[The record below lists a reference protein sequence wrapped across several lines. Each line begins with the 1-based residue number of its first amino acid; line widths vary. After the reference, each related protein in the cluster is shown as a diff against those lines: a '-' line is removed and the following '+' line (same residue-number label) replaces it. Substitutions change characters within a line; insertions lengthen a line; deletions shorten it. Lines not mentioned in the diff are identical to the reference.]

1 MGISPPPNDSR
12 CRIAVVGGGVVGVC
26 CALYLQR
33 DGHSVAIIDPGGP
46 GEACSSGNAGQF
58 VTGYCVP
65 LGLPGIAREV
75 PAMVLDPLG
84 PLTIRWPYLPSL
96 LPWLLRF
103 VAASSPGRVDA
114 IARALHRLNKDS
126 LIAFAPLLEQ
136 AGAEHLI
143 QRKGRLDVY
152 QSERVFAKA
161 QVKFDLLR
169 RCGVQVEMLDQKGI
183 RELEPELADRC
194 PQGAFYPESGHT
206 TSPLGLTRLLAED
219 FVRRGGAILR
229 ERVTDFR
236 MGGDGAWSVITDVAR
251 HPADQ
256 VVVAAGAYSRPLAA
270 RLGSRLPLEAERGYH
285 LMLPQAGIRL
295 QRTVVHGDRYFGLT
309 PMEGGMRLAGT
320 VELAS
325 VHAKPNFARAHALF
339 QAARQA
345 LPALNGQGAVP
356 WMGCRPSMPDS
367 LPVLGRSP
375 LHRSVYFAFG
385 HGHLGLTG
393 AATSGKI
400 IADLVAGRAA
410 DSRFEAYRADR
421 F

>member
-1 MGISPPPNDSR
+1 MVGCGI
-12 CRIAVVGGGVVGVC
+12 VGTC

-33 DGHSVAIIDPGGP
+33 DGHNVVIIDPGGP

-75 PAMVLDPLG
+75 PAMVLNPLG

-103 VAASSPGRVDA
+103 LAASSSRRVDE
-114 IARALHRLNKDS
+114 ISKALYRLNKDA
-126 LIAFAPLLEQ
+126 LNAFDPLLEQ
-136 AGAEHLI
+136 AGAKHLI
-143 QRKGRLDVY
+143 QRNGRLDIY
-152 QSERVFAKA
+152 QSDSIFAKA

-169 RCGVQVEMLDQKGI
+169 RRGVRVETLDQKGI
-183 RELEPELADRC
+183 RELEPALANGCR
-194 PQGAFYPESGHT
+194 QGVFYPESAHT
-206 TSPLGLTRLLAED
+206 TSPLELTQLLSED
-219 FVRRGGAILR
+219 FVRRGGEILR
-229 ERVTDFR
+229 ERVTDLR
-236 MGGDGAWSVITDVAR
+236 IASNGVWSVITDVDC

-256 VVVAAGAYSRPLAA
+256 LVLAAGAYSRPLAA
-270 RLGSRLPLEAERGYH
+270 KLGSRLPLEAERGYH
-285 LMLPQAGIRL
+285 LMLPQAGIKL
-295 QRTVVHGDRYFGLT
+295 QRAVVHGDRYFGLT
-309 PMEGGMRLAGT
+309 PMQGGLRLAGT

-325 VHAKPNFARAHALF
+325 VHAEPNFDRADALF
-339 QAARQA
+339 KVARQA
-345 LPALNGQGAVP
+345 LPYLNGHGATR

-375 LHRSVYFAFG
+375 VHPSVYFAFG

-393 AATSGKI
+393 AAVSGKI
-400 IADLVAGRAA
+400 ISDLVAHRVE
-410 DSRFEAYRADR
+410 DSQFEAYRANR

>member
-1 MGISPPPNDSR
+1 MVGCGI
-12 CRIAVVGGGVVGVC
+12 VGVC

-33 DGHSVAIIDPGGP
+33 DGHSVVVIDPGGP

-75 PAMVLDPLG
+75 PAMVMDPLG
-84 PLTIRWPYLPSL
+84 PLTIRWPYLPAL

-103 VAASSPGRVDA
+103 LAASSPGRVGE
-114 IARALHRLNKDS
+114 IAQALYRLNKDA
-126 LIAFAPLLEQ
+126 LTAFAPLLEQ
-136 AGAEHLI
+136 AGAGHLI
-143 QRKGRLDVY
+143 RRNGRLDVY

-169 RCGVQVEMLDQKGI
+169 RCGVRVETLDHKGV
-183 RELEPELADRC
+183 RELEPVLADRC
-194 PQGAFYPESGHT
+194 RQGVFYPESAHT
-206 TSPLGLTRLLAED
+206 TSPLRLTRLLAED
-219 FVRRGGAILR
+219 FVRRGGRLLR

-236 MGGDGAWSVITDVAR
+236 MGSEGVWSVVTDGGR

-256 VVVAAGAYSRPLAA
+256 LVLAAGAYSRPLAA
-270 RLGSRLPLEAERGYH
+270 KLGSRLPLEAERGYH
-285 LMLPQAGIRL
+285 LMLPQAGIEL

-325 VHAKPNFARAHALF
+325 VHAKPNFARADALF

-345 LPALNGQGAVP
+345 LPSLNGRGAVR

-375 LHRSVYFAFG
+375 VHRSVYFAFG

-393 AATSGKI
+393 AAASGRI
-400 IADLVAGRAA
+400 IADLVAQRAE
-410 DSRFEAYRADR
+410 DSQFEAYRPDR

>member
-1 MGISPPPNDSR
+1 MVGCGI
-12 CRIAVVGGGVVGVC
+12 VGVC

-33 DGHSVAIIDPGGP
+33 DGHSVVVIDPGGP

-75 PAMVLDPLG
+75 PAMVMDPLG
-84 PLTIRWPYLPSL
+84 PLTIRWPYLPAL

-103 VAASSPGRVDA
+103 LAASSPGRVGE
-114 IARALHRLNKDS
+114 IAQALYRLNKDA
-126 LIAFAPLLEQ
+126 LTAFAPLLEQ
-136 AGAEHLI
+136 AGAGHLI
-143 QRKGRLDVY
+143 RRNGRLDVY

-169 RCGVQVEMLDQKGI
+169 RCGVRVEMLDHKGV
-183 RELEPELADRC
+183 RDLEPALADRC
-194 PQGAFYPESGHT
+194 RQGVFYPESAHT
-206 TSPLGLTRLLAED
+206 TSPLRLTRLLAED
-219 FVRRGGAILR
+219 FVRRGGRLLR

-236 MGGDGAWSVITDVAR
+236 MGSEGVWSVVTDGGR

-256 VVVAAGAYSRPLAA
+256 LVLAAGAYSRPLAA
-270 RLGSRLPLEAERGYH
+270 KLGSRLPLEAERGYH
-285 LMLPQAGIRL
+285 LMLPQAGIEL

-309 PMEGGMRLAGT
+309 PMEGGLRLAGT

-325 VHAKPNFARAHALF
+325 VHASPNFARADALF

-345 LPALNGQGAVP
+345 LPSLNGRGAVR

-375 LHRSVYFAFG
+375 VHRSVYFAFG

-393 AATSGKI
+393 AAVSGRI
-400 IADLVAGRAA
+400 IADLVAQRAE
-410 DSRFEAYRADR
+410 DSQFEAYRADR

>member
-1 MGISPPPNDSR
+1 M
-12 CRIAVVGGGVVGVC
+12 VGGGIVGVC

-33 DGHSVAIIDPGGP
+33 DGHRVTVMDPGGP

-65 LGLPGIAREV
+65 LGLPGIAKDV

-84 PLTIRWPYLPSL
+84 PLTIRWPYLPAL

-103 VAASSPGRVDA
+103 MAASSPRRVGE
-114 IARALHRLNKDS
+114 IAKALYRLNNDA
-126 LIAFAPLLEQ
+126 LTAFDPLLEQ
-136 AGAEHLI
+136 AGADHLI
-143 QRKGRLDVY
+143 RRNGRLDVY

-169 RCGVQVEMLDQKGI
+169 RCGVKVEMLDQKGI
-183 RELEPELADRC
+183 RELEPALADRC
-194 PQGAFYPESGHT
+194 GQGAFYPESAHT
-206 TSPLGLTRLLAED
+206 TNPLRLTRLLAED
-219 FVRRGGAILR
+219 FVRRGGVILR

-236 MGGDGAWSVITDVAR
+236 TGSDGVWSVVTDGGR

-256 VVVAAGAYSRPLAA
+256 LVLAAGAYSRPLAA
-270 RLGSRLPLEAERGYH
+270 KLGSRLPLEAERGYH
-285 LMLPQAGIRL
+285 LMLPQAGIEL

-309 PMEGGMRLAGT
+309 PMEGGLRLAGT

-325 VHAKPNFARAHALF
+325 VHAKPNFARADALF
-339 QAARQA
+339 QAARHA
-345 LPALNGQGAVP
+345 LPSLNGRGAVR

-375 LHRSVYFAFG
+375 IHRSVYFAFG

-393 AATSGKI
+393 AAASGRV
-400 IADLVAGRAA
+400 IADLVAERVK
-410 DSRFEAYRADR
+410 DSQFDAYRADR

>member
-1 MGISPPPNDSR
+1 MVGCGI
-12 CRIAVVGGGVVGVC
+12 VGVC

-33 DGHSVAIIDPGGP
+33 DGHSVVVIDPGGP

-75 PAMVLDPLG
+75 PAMVMDPLG
-84 PLTIRWPYLPSL
+84 PLTIRWPYLPAL

-103 VAASSPGRVDA
+103 LAASSPGRVGE
-114 IARALHRLNKDS
+114 IAQALYRLNKDA
-126 LIAFAPLLEQ
+126 LTAFAPLLEQ
-136 AGAEHLI
+136 AGAGHLI
-143 QRKGRLDVY
+143 RRNGRLDVY

-169 RCGVQVEMLDQKGI
+169 RCGVRVETLDQKGV
-183 RELEPELADRC
+183 RELEPVLADRC
-194 PQGAFYPESGHT
+194 RQGVFYPESAHT
-206 TSPLGLTRLLAED
+206 TSPLRLTRLLAED
-219 FVRRGGAILR
+219 FVRRGGRLLR

-236 MGGDGAWSVITDVAR
+236 TGADGAWWVVTDVAR

-256 VVVAAGAYSRPLAA
+256 LVLAAGAYSRPLAA
-270 RLGSRLPLEAERGYH
+270 KLGSRLPLEAERGYH
-285 LMLPQAGIRL
+285 LMLPQAGIEL

-325 VHAKPNFARAHALF
+325 VHAKPNFARADALF
-339 QAARQA
+339 QAARHA
-345 LPALNGQGAVP
+345 LPSLNGRGAVR

-375 LHRSVYFAFG
+375 VHRSVYFAFG

-393 AATSGKI
+393 AAASGRI
-400 IADLVAGRAA
+400 IADLVAQRAE
-410 DSRFEAYRADR
+410 DSQFVAYRADR

>member
-1 MGISPPPNDSR
+1 M
-12 CRIAVVGGGVVGVC
+12 VGGGIVGVC

-33 DGHSVAIIDPGGP
+33 DGHSVVVIDPGGP

-75 PAMVLDPLG
+75 PAMVMDPLG
-84 PLTIRWPYLPSL
+84 PLTIRWPYLPRL

-103 VAASSPGRVDA
+103 LAASSPGRVGE
-114 IARALHRLNKDS
+114 IAQALYRLNKDA
-126 LIAFAPLLEQ
+126 LTAFAPLLEQ

-143 QRKGRLDVY
+143 RRNGRLDVY

-169 RCGVQVEMLDQKGI
+169 RCGVKVELLDQNGV
-183 RELEPELADRC
+183 RELEPVLADRC
-194 PQGAFYPESGHT
+194 SQGAFYPESAHT
-206 TSPLGLTRLLAED
+206 TNPLRLTRLLAED
-219 FVRRGGAILR
+219 FVRRGGRLLR

-236 MGGDGAWSVITDVAR
+236 MGSEGVWSVVTDGGR

-256 VVVAAGAYSRPLAA
+256 LVLAAGAYSRPLAA
-270 RLGSRLPLEAERGYH
+270 KLGSRLPLEAERGYH
-285 LMLPQAGIRL
+285 LMLPQAGIEL

-309 PMEGGMRLAGT
+309 PMEGGLRLAGT

-325 VHAKPNFARAHALF
+325 VHAKPNFVRADALF
-339 QAARQA
+339 QAARHA
-345 LPALNGQGAVP
+345 LPSLNGRGAVR

-375 LHRSVYFAFG
+375 VHRSVYFA
-385 HGHLGLTG
+385 L
-393 AATSGKI
+393 AMATS
-400 IADLVAGRAA
+400 
-410 DSRFEAYRADR
+410 DSPAPPSPARSLPTSLPTE
-421 F
+421 

>member
-1 MGISPPPNDSR
+1 M
-12 CRIAVVGGGVVGVC
+12 VGCGVVGVC

-33 DGHSVAIIDPGGP
+33 DGHSVVVMDPGGP

-75 PAMVLDPLG
+75 PAMVMDPLG
-84 PLTIRWPYLPSL
+84 PLTIRWPYLPAL

-103 VAASSPGRVDA
+103 LAASSPRRVGE
-114 IARALHRLNKDS
+114 IAKALYRLNKDA
-126 LIAFAPLLEQ
+126 LTAFAPLLEQ
-136 AGAEHLI
+136 AGAGHLI
-143 QRKGRLDVY
+143 RRNGRLDVY
-152 QSERVFAKA
+152 QSEHVFAKA

-169 RCGVQVEMLDQKGI
+169 RGGVRVEMLDHKGV
-183 RELEPELADRC
+183 RDLEPALADRC
-194 PQGAFYPESGHT
+194 RQGAFYPESAHT
-206 TSPLGLTRLLAED
+206 TNPLRLTRLLAED
-219 FVRRGGAILR
+219 FVRRGGVILR

-236 MGGDGAWSVITDVAR
+236 MGSDGVWSVVTDGGR

-256 VVVAAGAYSRPLAA
+256 LVLAAGAYSRPLAA
-270 RLGSRLPLEAERGYH
+270 KLGSRLPLEAERGYH
-285 LMLPQAGIRL
+285 LMLPQAGIKL

-325 VHAKPNFARAHALF
+325 VHARPNFARADALF
-339 QAARQA
+339 QAASQA
-345 LPALNGQGAVP
+345 LPSLNGRGAIR

-375 LHRSVYFAFG
+375 VHPSVYFAFG

-393 AATSGKI
+393 AAASGRI
-400 IADLVAGRAA
+400 IADLVAQRVE
-410 DSRFEAYRADR
+410 DSQFEAYRADR

>member
-1 MGISPPPNDSR
+1 M
-12 CRIAVVGGGVVGVC
+12 VGGGIVGVC

-33 DGHSVAIIDPGGP
+33 DGHSVVIIDPGGP

-65 LGLPGIAREV
+65 LGLPGIARDV

-103 VAASSPGRVDA
+103 LAASTPGRVDG
-114 IARALHRLNKDS
+114 IARALYRLNKDA
-126 LIAFAPLLEQ
+126 LTAFAPLLEQ
-136 AGAEHLI
+136 AGAEHLVR
-143 QRKGRLDVY
+143 RKGRLDVY

-169 RCGVQVEMLDQKGI
+169 RCGVQVEMLDRKGI
-183 RELEPELADRC
+183 RELEPALADRC
-194 PQGAFYPESGHT
+194 GQGAFYPESAHT

-219 FVRRGGAILR
+219 FVRRGGVILR

-236 MGGDGAWSVITDVAR
+236 MGGDGAWSVITDVSR

-256 VVVAAGAYSRPLAA
+256 LVVAAGAWSRPLAA

-285 LMLPQAGIRL
+285 LMLPRAGIKL

-309 PMEGGMRLAGT
+309 PMDGGLRLAGT

-339 QAARQA
+339 QAAGQA
-345 LPALNGQGAVP
+345 LPSLDGRGAVP

-375 LHRSVYFAFG
+375 VHPSVYFAFG

-393 AATSGKI
+393 AAASGRI
-400 IADLVAGRAA
+400 IADLVAERAE
-410 DSRFEAYRADR
+410 DSQFEAYRADR

>member
-1 MGISPPPNDSR
+1 MVGCGI
-12 CRIAVVGGGVVGVC
+12 VGVC

-33 DGHSVAIIDPGGP
+33 DGHSVVVIDPGGP

-75 PAMVLDPLG
+75 PAMVMDPLG
-84 PLTIRWPYLPSL
+84 PLTIRWPYLPAL

-103 VAASSPGRVDA
+103 LAASSPGRVGE
-114 IARALHRLNKDS
+114 IAQALYRLNKDA
-126 LIAFAPLLEQ
+126 LTAFAPLLEQ
-136 AGAEHLI
+136 AGAGHLI
-143 QRKGRLDVY
+143 RRNGRLDVY

-169 RCGVQVEMLDQKGI
+169 RCGVRVETLDQKGV
-183 RELEPELADRC
+183 RELEPVLADRC
-194 PQGAFYPESGHT
+194 RQGVFYPESAHT
-206 TSPLGLTRLLAED
+206 TSPLRLTRLLAED
-219 FVRRGGAILR
+219 FVRRGGRLLR

-236 MGGDGAWSVITDVAR
+236 TGADGAWWVVTDVAR

-256 VVVAAGAYSRPLAA
+256 LVLAAGAYSRPLAA
-270 RLGSRLPLEAERGYH
+270 KLGSRLPLEAERGYH
-285 LMLPQAGIRL
+285 LMLPQAGIEL

-325 VHAKPNFARAHALF
+325 VHAKPNFARADALF
-339 QAARQA
+339 QAARHA
-345 LPALNGQGAVP
+345 LPSLNGRGAVR

-375 LHRSVYFAFG
+375 VHRSVYFAFG

-393 AATSGKI
+393 AAASGRI
-400 IADLVAGRAA
+400 IADLVAQRAE
-410 DSRFEAYRADR
+410 DSQFEAYRADR

>member
-1 MGISPPPNDSR
+1 MVGCGI
-12 CRIAVVGGGVVGVC
+12 VGVC

-33 DGHSVAIIDPGGP
+33 DGHSVVVIDPGGP

-75 PAMVLDPLG
+75 PAMVMDPLG
-84 PLTIRWPYLPSL
+84 PLTIRWPYLPAL

-103 VAASSPGRVDA
+103 LAASSPGRVGE
-114 IARALHRLNKDS
+114 IAQALYRLNKDA
-126 LIAFAPLLEQ
+126 LTAFAPLLEQ
-136 AGAEHLI
+136 AGAGHLI
-143 QRKGRLDVY
+143 RRNGRLDVY

-169 RCGVQVEMLDQKGI
+169 RCGVRVETLDQKGV
-183 RELEPELADRC
+183 RELEPVLADRC
-194 PQGAFYPESGHT
+194 RQGVFYPESAHT
-206 TSPLGLTRLLAED
+206 TSPLRLTQLLAED
-219 FVRRGGAILR
+219 FVRRGGRLLR

-236 MGGDGAWSVITDVAR
+236 RGSEGVWSVVTDGAR

-256 VVVAAGAYSRPLAA
+256 LVLAAGAYSRPLAA
-270 RLGSRLPLEAERGYH
+270 KLGSRLPLEAERGYH
-285 LMLPQAGIRL
+285 LMLPQAGIEL

-325 VHAKPNFARAHALF
+325 VHAKPNFARADALF
-339 QAARQA
+339 QAARHA
-345 LPALNGQGAVP
+345 LPSLNGRGAVR

-375 LHRSVYFAFG
+375 VHRSVYFAFG

-393 AATSGKI
+393 AAASGRI
-400 IADLVAGRAA
+400 IADLVAQRVE
-410 DSRFEAYRADR
+410 DSQFEAYRPDR